1 MSCYICGQPRTSGEH
16 SPAKCFFPTDKRINL
31 TKVDSCTIHNED
43 TSKDDEYVRNIIA
56 MSIGNNPVALSHF
69 LSNCV
74 RSFEK
79 SPKLLSATT
88 KVKREVHYTESEG
101 TPIKSTVAFQ
111 IDRERINLVMRKIA
125 YGTFYKKHNERWNRK
140 LNIGTEYL
148 RFEGMQA
155 DEYGNLIKLTKSLIT
170 EPTFEGTNPEVFKF
184 AFLQPESDDKNDEIL
199 VMVFY
204 EGFEVWAF
212 PQIDTTGPTL

>member
-1 MSCYICGQPRTSGEH
+1 MSCYICGQPKTSGEH
-16 SPAKCFFPTDKRINL
+16 APAKCFFPIDKRINL
-31 TKVDSCTIHNED
+31 TKVDSCAIHNED

-69 LSNCV
+69 LTSCV
-74 RSFEK
+74 KSFEK

-88 KVKREVHYTESEG
+88 KIRKKVHYTESEG
-101 TPIKSTVAFQ
+101 TEIKSTLALQ
-111 IDRERINLVMRKIA
+111 IDRDRINLVMRKIA
-125 YGTFYKKHNERWNRK
+125 YATFYKKYNERWNRK

-148 RFEGMQA
+148 RYEGMES
-155 DEYGNLIKLTKSLIT
+155 DEYGELIKTAKSLIV

-184 AFLQPESDDKNDEIL
+184 AFLQPESDDKNDQIL

-204 EGFEVWAF
+204 EGFEVWVF
-212 PQIDTTGPTL
+212 TQSGTTAPEL